1 MRPAGGPAPPIRG
14 QEVPITSRRA
24 TIGVNHRCLVSLSG
38 ELASCWLTG
47 RLHRAAAAATLRD
60 LCRYARARLKE
71 WGTRKEGRH
80 ALNRQDRHFVSA
92 CAMVV
97 GLTTRRSPSA
107 LSLSEPSYLESL

>member
-47 RLHRAAAAATLRD
+47 RLHRAAAATLRD
-60 LCRYARARLKE
+60 LCASTAQGMGKE
-71 WGTRKEGRH
+71 KEGRMEGRKEGRH
-80 ALNRQDRHFVSA
+80 TLNRQDRHFVLA

-97 GLTTRRSPSA
+97 GLTTRRSPSVSFRA
-107 LSLSEPSYLESL
+107 KLP